1 MKATKKIIIAVDG
14 HSSCGKSTLSKEVAK
29 KIGIGYV
36 DTGAM
41 YRSVTLYGMRK
52 GIVSDDEL
60 RTEELV
66 SRLGEI
72 SISFKFDQEKG
83 RNTTYLNG
91 ENVEDEIRT
100 IEVSRNVSKVSAI
113 KEVRAK
119 LTDWQRHAADE
130 GSVIMDGRDI
140 GTVVFPQADLKVFMT
155 ATAEVRAQRRYDELI
170 GKGEQA
176 NYEEVLAN
184 VKERDEID
192 STREVSPLRKADD
205 ALLLDNSNLSREE
218 QYDVVIGWL
227 KARNL
232 VE

>member
-91 ENVEDEIRT
+91 
-100 IEVSRNVSKVSAI
+100 
-113 KEVRAK
+113 
-119 LTDWQRHAADE
+119 
-130 GSVIMDGRDI
+130 
-140 GTVVFPQADLKVFMT
+140 
-155 ATAEVRAQRRYDELI
+155 
-170 GKGEQA
+170 
-176 NYEEVLAN
+176 
-184 VKERDEID
+184 
-192 STREVSPLRKADD
+192 
-205 ALLLDNSNLSREE
+205 
-218 QYDVVIGWL
+218 
-227 KARNL
+227 
-232 VE
+232 

>member
-1 MKATKKIIIAVDG
+1 
-14 HSSCGKSTLSKEVAK
+14 
-29 KIGIGYV
+29 
-36 DTGAM
+36 
-41 YRSVTLYGMRK
+41 
-52 GIVSDDEL
+52 
-60 RTEELV
+60 
-66 SRLGEI
+66 
-72 SISFKFDQEKG
+72 
-83 RNTTYLNG
+83 
-91 ENVEDEIRT
+91 
-100 IEVSRNVSKVSAI
+100 
-113 KEVRAK
+113 
-119 LTDWQRHAADE
+119 
-130 GSVIMDGRDI
+130 MDGRDI
-140 GTVVFPQADLKVFMT
+140 GTVVFPQADLKIFMT

-227 KARNL
+227 KERNL

>member
-227 KARNL
+227 KERNL